1 MVLPEDQKGKNL
13 RHKLTCP
20 EVSSQGNVSA
30 PAPEMTEHQP
40 QREDAGRQRLQLLR
54 GTTLQATTMGLRFRG
69 CQVPRYHLP
78 LPQLCA
84 PTLKA
89 LLSPQMKCSH
99 LVLPWRAQDL
109 FSTEQKDAFTPKY
122 RGPAE
127 IQTGDSQVSR
137 VPLGTLK
144 GYCPRRKVVFAP

>member
-1 MVLPEDQKGKNL
+1 MQE
-13 RHKLTCP
+13 
-20 EVSSQGNVSA
+20 
-30 PAPEMTEHQP
+30 
-40 QREDAGRQRLQLLR
+40 GRGFSCS
-54 GTTLQATTMGLRFRG
+54 GTTLQATTTGLRFRG

>member
-1 MVLPEDQKGKNL
+1 MSL
-13 RHKLTCP
+13 HH
-20 EVSSQGNVSA
+20 
-30 PAPEMTEHQP
+30 HQRRLSNCH
-40 QREDAGRQRLQLLR
+40 RERTQE
-54 GTTLQATTMGLRFRG
+54 GTGFGCSWGQPSGQPLWGSDVGAARF
-69 CQVPRYHLP
+69 HLP
-78 LPQLCA
+78 LPQLCD

-99 LVLPWRAQDL
+99 LVLPWRAQEL
-109 FSTEQKDAFTPKY
+109 FSTEQKDAFTPKA

-144 GYCPRRKVVFAP
+144 GYCPQRKVVFAP